1 VSVAAERILV
11 MSAGGDSLVDSRGP
25 APTVDEADEL
35 PCEITLDESVRL
47 VGGGAGFTV
56 LVECSRDV
64 GEPRLSFQGP
74 TRFSKSFETQYFQ
87 PLKPGSRWEIFTH
100 ELDTFDGYTFIFTA
114 EVGGIPMSKSVRLG
128 GSTSRVST
136 PSPTPRPQASSG
148 ECDSFCQA
156 RHCSPSN
163 TLYTYCRECEVCI
176 VDDPTPT
183 PAPTTPASYCSS
195 SCSTTYKSFC
205 SPTSRMYE
213 YCKGCD
219 HCKQEDSALQ
229 CSKYCGT
236 HVSFCKSQSGMYKYC
251 AGCSMC
257 ISGLSDSISFD
268 TDAKTATCGKYT
280 DCDRSDPA
288 KYCSGWR
295 QKYCGGC
302 SWC

>member
-1 VSVAAERILV
+1 
-11 MSAGGDSLVDSRGP
+11 MGN
-25 APTVDEADEL
+25 
-35 PCEITLDESVRL
+35 
-47 VGGGAGFTV
+47 
-56 LVECSRDV
+56 
-64 GEPRLSFQGP
+64 
-74 TRFSKSFETQYFQ
+74 
-87 PLKPGSRWEIFTH
+87 
-100 ELDTFDGYTFIFTA
+100 TFIFTA
-114 EVGGIPMSKSVRLG
+114 EVGGVPMSKSVRLG

-148 ECDSFCQA
+148 ECDSFCKA

-163 TLYTYCRECEVCI
+163 TLYTYCRECEFCI
-176 VDDPTPT
+176 ADGPTPT
-183 PAPTTPASYCSS
+183 PAPAAPASYCSS

-219 HCKQEDSALQ
+219 YCKQEETALQ
-229 CSKYCGT
+229 CSEYCGT

-257 ISGLSDSISFD
+257 SSGLSDSISFD
-268 TDAKTATCGKYT
+268 TELKTATCGKYT
-280 DCDRSDPA
+280 DCDRSDPT